1 MPRRRMIDPFFYN
14 DPKVGKLSLAERAL
28 IIGCICQADDEGRLQ
43 GDPAFLKSEIFKYD
57 KDLDNTTVQNLRDSC
72 LKKMQSWPATHPYR
86 ILLYSNSDEEYLFF
100 PNWAATNRPSHAT
113 KSQLPAPSLE
123 TLPIFSGVPR
133 ENPDSP
139 PAQAQASL
147 SRTSPESLPSSSA
160 LGQSRSVKS
169 SIGKVSIGDF
179 AKITD
184 ENELTDR
191 LTELLVSAAAGTSPR
206 LREAA
211 ILKDFWQ
218 QVIGELMNSTIF
230 QFTFLATQDYPPAV
244 LARAYA
250 KAVKYK
256 GGKTGSYK
264 YIATILKEEMA
275 KNEKNRSP

>member
-1 MPRRRMIDPFFYN
+1 MIDPFFHN
-14 DPKVGKLSLAERAL
+14 DPKVGKLLLAERAL

-57 KDLDNTTVQNLRDSC
+57 SDLDNATVQNLRDKC

-113 KSQLPAPSLE
+113 KSQLPAPPPEL
-123 TLPIFSGVPR
+123 LPIFSRVPP
-133 ENPDSP
+133 EKSETP
-139 PAQAQASL
+139 PSQAQASL

-179 AKITD
+179 TKIAD
-184 ENELTDR
+184 EKDLTDR
-191 LTELLVSAAAGTSPR
+191 LTDLLVSAAAGPSPR
-206 LREAA
+206 LREDA

-218 QVIGELMNSTIF
+218 QVLGEPMNSTIH
-230 QFTFLATQDYPPAV
+230 QFTFAATQDYPPAV

-264 YIATILKEEMA
+264 YIETILKEEMA
-275 KNEKNRSP
+275 KSRSP